1 MSAAGLTI
9 YTGALGID
17 LGGNWATAAAAITIG
32 ALGAVIGALDHTPT
46 LAITTPA
53 MLPLLPGITLYQG
66 MFYGGSHIHSAVML
80 ALALAAGLTAGEYIT
95 TTLRSMRVSRPRR
108 T

>member
-1 MSAAGLTI
+1 
-9 YTGALGID
+9 
-17 LGGNWATAAAAITIG
+17 
-32 ALGAVIGALDHTPT
+32 VIGSLDGTPT

-66 MFYGGSHIHSAVML
+66 MFHGGSHIQNAVSR
-80 ALALAAGLTAGEYIT
+80 ALALAGGLTAGEYVN
-95 TTLRSMRVSRPRR
+95 TTLRSMRITRPRW